1 MMIPESGGAAMQ
13 VNMLK
18 AKNRPSKLMKAAV
31 SGEEVIIAS
40 HGQAQVRLVPCV
52 ASPGLR
58 HWGALCGN
66 FADVDAAFGEQA
78 DVDVGKLFDG
88 A

>member
-1 MMIPESGGAAMQ
+1 MQ
-13 VNMLK
+13 VNMLE
-18 AKNRPSKLMKAAV
+18 AKNQLSKLVKAAV

-58 HWGALCGN
+58 HWGALAGQ
-66 FADVDAAFGEQA
+66 FMDVDAAFGEQA
-78 DVDVGKLFDG
+78 DAEVGKLFNG